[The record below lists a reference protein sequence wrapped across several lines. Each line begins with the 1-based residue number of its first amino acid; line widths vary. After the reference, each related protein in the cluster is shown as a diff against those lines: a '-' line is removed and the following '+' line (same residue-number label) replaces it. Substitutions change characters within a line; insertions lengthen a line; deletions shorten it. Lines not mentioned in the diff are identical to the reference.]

1 MVQGE
6 GYRADPANWRR
17 TIFDVVD
24 EAYFARGSL
33 PPGTVGRMFRALDG
47 MRADAPDH
55 VTVERVEAIAVGLH
69 RLSAVILADRS
80 GNSLAATEIRHELRT
95 MAVDWLKDMPLF
107 H

>member
-6 GYRADPANWRR
+6 GHHADQTSWRR

-33 PPGTVGRMFRALDG
+33 PPGTVGRMFRALDV
-47 MRADAPDH
+47 MRADAADH
-55 VTVERVEAIAVGLH
+55 VTVERAEAIAVGLH
-69 RLSAVILADRS
+69 RLSAAILAERS
-80 GNSLAATEIRHELRT
+80 GNALAATEIRRELRT
-95 MAVDWLKDMPLF
+95 MAVDWLKDLPLT